1 MAKKPTTQ
9 LNTWE
14 ARFAESAKVAQKVEA
29 SAISRPFFNTNGQL
43 KINGATL
50 PNGAPLIVL
59 DQIPAN
65 LYYEGTYNPDD
76 PQPPA
81 CYALGRF
88 DEEGNII
95 GVDTWDGRT
104 EMAPHKDCTSRKHT
118 DCATC
123 PLNAFKSAENGKGK
137 ACQNTRRLAVIQA
150 GTMQAKGQFEPFTKA
165 DQIEGSELAYVKV
178 PVTSVKT
185 LSKVVKDTATV
196 LERPIWSMFTLLTSI
211 PNPKGGFP
219 QFVQQYEVLQA
230 IPNQLMDAVYKR
242 VQEAQEDITFP
253 FAPPSPRA
261 EAPIKG
267 AAANK
272 KRRYS

>member
-1 MAKKPTTQ
+1 MAKTATKMQ
-9 LNTWE
+9 VNTWE
-14 ARFAESAKVAQKVEA
+14 AKMAESAVVAAKVEA
-29 SAISRPFFNTNGQL
+29 NAVARPFFNTNGQL
-43 KINGATL
+43 KFQGAVL
-50 PNGAPLIVL
+50 AQGAPIIIL

-65 LYYEGTYNPDD
+65 LYYAGSYDPNNPA
-76 PQPPA
+76 PPD

-88 DEEGNII
+88 DAEGNVV

-104 EMAPHKDCTSRKHT
+104 ELAPHKDCTGRKHT

-123 PLNAFKSAENGKGK
+123 PLNAFKSADNGKGK

-219 QFVQQYEVLQA
+219 QFVQQYEVLQT

-261 EAPIKG
+261 AAPTPAKG
-267 AAANK
+267 RG
-272 KRRYS
+272 KRNYS